1 MVKLADSQLAEEISV
16 YARIS
21 VDTERESDSNTSI
34 ENQLKIIN
42 SYVKQHFPRCT
53 VKEYVDRDKSGYTF
67 EERARRAVCIACSL
81 RRMAKVLR

>member
-1 MVKLADSQLAEEISV
+1 MVKLADSQLTEEISV

-42 SYVKQHFPRCT
+42 SYVKHHFPRCT

-67 EERARRAVCIACSL
+67 EERENYMTLRKNLLSDVERR
-81 RRMAKVLR
+81 